1 MGKASRARS
10 GIVYLCWVDD
20 GHRVIPLGQPLALRL
35 AAWLIYIGVTN
46 AAVRRVL
53 IDSYSFA

>member
-1 MGKASRARS
+1 M
-10 GIVYLCWVDD
+10 YLCWVDD

-35 AAWLIYIGVTN
+35 AAWLIYIGVNN
-46 AAVRRVL
+46 AAVSRVL